1 VPQIIQILSGSVFT
15 IAVCVAAGSV
25 LLRRFQ
31 DALSPAERHL
41 FAFLAG
47 SACVQVVIFLLC
59 AFHLAHPLLV
69 GALGAG
75 MVGWAATR
83 VRPLRRSKALPPPPK
98 SWLGLFVVLYAAYF
112 GAYFFNALAPEVSPD
127 GSGYH
132 LGNVYRIWQQHG
144 FAWNYHSIYSHMPQG
159 MEMLFLPAYTIGGP
173 SAAALVHFAF
183 FSALPLLMVCY
194 GCRFGFP
201 RAGIFAAVL
210 VYASPVCGLVGV
222 SAYNDLALATL
233 IYAVF
238 YLLKLNN
245 ELIDPKIFFII
256 GLLIGECF
264 ALKYTG
270 AVAAV
275 VAATLILLK
284 YRRGA
289 VAPLLRCAV
298 TASVVAVPWLLRNW
312 IWVGD
317 PVAPFLNAWFPNP
330 YFSPSLEHGYL
341 ADLATYP
348 GFKHY
353 WDLPLDFALFG
364 RVLPGFAGP
373 VFLLAPLSLLALR
386 CAEGRRLLLAA
397 SICAVPVAFNAAVR
411 FLVPSLPFLAMA
423 MGIAM
428 EASWGVLPA
437 LAAFHALL
445 CWPSVAGSYSAPWAW
460 RIREIPVHAALR
472 LEPEARFLTRR
483 LPDYAWK
490 EPVERLVPA
499 GARIFTDAGRPE
511 AYIHR
516 ELIVG
521 YESALGYQAQ
531 LKLAAPL
538 AQPSLTQST
547 GMILKRLGISYL
559 LINDTNQVAGH
570 LKQDSK
576 FWGVT
581 PVAEVNGATLYRID

>member
-1 VPQIIQILSGSVFT
+1 MPQIIQILSGAVFT
-15 IAVCVAAGSV
+15 LAVCVAAGSV
-25 LLRRFQ
+25 LLRRFLVP
-31 DALSPAERHL
+31 LSTAERL
-41 FAFLAG
+41 VFAFLAG
-47 SACVQVVIFLLC
+47 SACLEVVMFLLC
-59 AFHLAHPLLV
+59 AFHLAHPFFI
-69 GALGAG
+69 GALGAA
-75 MVGWAATR
+75 MVGWAAVS
-83 VRPLRRSKALPPPPK
+83 VRPLRGAKALPRPPK
-98 SWLGLFVVLYAAYF
+98 TWLGLFLVIFTAYF

-132 LGNVYRIWQQHG
+132 LGNVYRMWQQYG
-144 FAWNYHSIYSHMPQG
+144 FAWDYHSIYSHMPQG

-183 FSALPLLMVCY
+183 FSTLPLLMASY

-201 RAGIFAAVL
+201 RAGIFGAVL

-222 SAYNDLALATL
+222 SAYNDMALATL

-238 YLLKLNN
+238 YLIQLNSEISDHKL
-245 ELIDPKIFFII
+245 FFTA

-275 VAATLILLK
+275 VAAAMVLLK

-289 VAPLLRCAV
+289 IAPLLRCALA
-298 TASVVAVPWLLRNW
+298 ASVVALPWILRNW

-317 PVAPFLNAWFPNP
+317 PVAPFLNSWFPNP

-341 ADLATYP
+341 ADLASYP
-348 GFKHY
+348 AFKHY

-364 RVLPGFAGP
+364 RLLPGFAGP

-386 CAEGRRLLLAA
+386 RAEGRRLLLAA
-397 SICAVPVAFNAAVR
+397 LICGVPVAFNAAVR
-411 FLVPSLPFLAMA
+411 FLIPSLPFLAMA

-428 EASWGVLPA
+428 EESRGVLPA

-445 CWPSVAGSYSAPWAW
+445 CWPALAGSYSAPWAW
-460 RIREIPVHAALR
+460 RIREIPVRAALR
-472 LEPEARFLTRR
+472 IEPEIQFLTRR

-499 GARIFTDAGRPE
+499 HARIFTDAGRPE

-521 YESALGYQAQ
+521 YESTLGYQAQ
-531 LKLAAPL
+531 LILLAPL
-538 AQPSLTQST
+538 VNPSVMPST
-547 GMILKRLGISYL
+547 SLKLKTIGISYL
-559 LINDTNQVAGH
+559 LINDTNQLGDH
-570 LKQDSK
+570 LKHHSK

-581 PVAEVNGATLYRID
+581 ALAEVNGATLYRID